1 MANELATVKNY
12 AVTKSDAAQV
22 LSESL
27 SEGAARLLV
36 TGQRDRGWESR
47 WGVRGVPHE

>member
-27 SEGAARLLV
+27 SEGESLGFGDLARIK
-36 TGQRDRGWESR
+36 TPAGGGRA
-47 WGVRGVPHE
+47 